1 MCRVLQKELNSE
13 MKINKNLAAYSCFKI
28 IILEGFIIIMKK
40 LIFLWVLV
48 LASCASSKFDKVNGV
63 SFVSS
68 REEVAQHHI
77 DPVLDVQANY
87 AAIMPFGFIRDLD
100 SPELVFNTDRQWF
113 GERREG
119 AKQYIEKLHQNGVSV
134 MVKPQIWI
142 FDGQFTGNMKM
153 PSEEDW
159 KKLEASYEEFILLY
173 AGLAEE
179 TQSDIFCIGTEL
191 KTFVDER
198 PEFWN
203 DLIQKVRTAYTGK
216 ITYAANWDEYAKTPF
231 WEELDYIGVNAYFP
245 LCERENPTVETL
257 TEGWQPWKT
266 KMRELAEQVER
277 PILFT
282 EFGYRSM
289 DFTGKKPWLVDR
301 NQENVNLEA
310 QARATQVLFE
320 EFWNE
325 DWFAGGFVWKWF
337 MQHDS
342 VGGNE
347 DNRFTPQNKPAES
360 VIRRQ
365 YAQVRK
371 SSLKGY

>member
-1 MCRVLQKELNSE
+1 

-28 IILEGFIIIMKK
+28 IILEGSIIIMKK

-191 KTFVDER
+191 KTFVNER

-203 DLIQKVRTAYTGK
+203 NLIQKVRTVYTGK
-216 ITYAANWDEYAKTPF
+216 ITYAANWDEYTKTPF

-245 LCERENPTVETL
+245 LCEKQHPTIETL
-257 TEGWQPWKT
+257 KEGWQPWKT
-266 KMRELAEQVER
+266 TMNELAEQVNR

-337 MQHDS
+337 MQHDK
-342 VGGNE
+342 VGGHE
-347 DNRFTPQNKPAES
+347 DNRFTPQNKPAET
-360 VIRRQ
+360 VIRKQ
-365 YAQVRK
+365 YAQVRQ
-371 SSLKGY
+371 SSR

>member
-1 MCRVLQKELNSE
+1 
-13 MKINKNLAAYSCFKI
+13 
-28 IILEGFIIIMKK
+28 MKK

-87 AAIMPFGFIRDLD
+87 AAIMPFGFIQDLD
-100 SPELVFNTDRQWF
+100 SPELIFDSDRQWY

-119 AKQYIEKLHQNGVSV
+119 VRQYIEGMHQNGVSV
-134 MVKPQIWI
+134 MLKPQIWI
-142 FDGQFTGNMKM
+142 WDGKFTGNMKM
-153 PSEEDW
+153 PTEEDW
-159 KKLEASYEEFILLY
+159 EKLEASYEEFILLY

-203 DLIQKVRTAYTGK
+203 DLIQKVRIAYTGK

-231 WEELDYIGVNAYFP
+231 WSELDYIGVNAYFP

-337 MQHDS
+337 MQHDK
-342 VGGNE
+342 VGGSE

-360 VIRRQ
+360 VIRKQ

-371 SSLKGY
+371 STR

>member
-1 MCRVLQKELNSE
+1 
-13 MKINKNLAAYSCFKI
+13 
-28 IILEGFIIIMKK
+28 MKK
-40 LIFLWVLV
+40 VVLLWVFIFTSCGSGK
-48 LASCASSKFDKVNGV
+48 LAKVNGV

-77 DPVLDVQANY
+77 TPVLDIQANY

-100 SPELVFNTDRQWF
+100 SPELVFDSDHQWY

-119 AKQYIEKLHQNGVSV
+119 ARQYIQKMHQNGVSV

-142 FDGQFTGNMKM
+142 HRGEFTGNMKM
-153 PSEEDW
+153 PTEKDW
-159 KKLEASYEEFILLY
+159 KQLEVAYEQFILLY
-173 AGLAEE
+173 AALAEE
-179 TQSDIFCIGTEL
+179 TQSDMFCIGTEL
-191 KTFVDER
+191 KTFVNER

-203 DLIQKVRTAYTGK
+203 SLIQKVKKVYHGEL
-216 ITYAANWDEYAKTPF
+216 TYAANWDEYAKTPF
-231 WEELDYIGVNAYFP
+231 WSQLDYIGVNAYFP
-245 LCERENPTVETL
+245 LCEKENPTIQTL

-266 KMRELAEQVER
+266 EMRELSKQEDK

-301 NQENVNLEA
+301 NQMNVNLQA
-310 QARATQVLFE
+310 QADATQVIFD

-337 MQHDS
+337 MQHDQ
-342 VGGNE
+342 VGGHE

-365 YAQVRK
+365 FANVKQ
-371 SSLKGY
+371 SSLQD

>member
-1 MCRVLQKELNSE
+1 
-13 MKINKNLAAYSCFKI
+13 
-28 IILEGFIIIMKK
+28 MKK
-40 LIFLWVLV
+40 LAFLLVIIFV
-48 LASCASSKFDKVNGV
+48 SCSSSKFDKVNGI

-68 REEVAQHHI
+68 REELSQNHI
-77 DPVLDVQANY
+77 NPVLDIHANY
-87 AAIMPFGFIRDLD
+87 AAIMPFGFIRDVD
-100 SPELVFNTDRQWF
+100 SPELVFDSDHQWY

-119 AKQYIEKLHQNGVSV
+119 VRQYIEGMHQNGVSV

-142 FDGQFTGNMKM
+142 HRGEFTGNMKM
-153 PSEEDW
+153 PTEEDW
-159 KKLEASYEEFILLY
+159 KKLEASYEKFILLY
-173 AGLAEE
+173 AELAEE
-179 TQSDIFCIGTEL
+179 TQSDIYCIGTEL
-191 KTFVDER
+191 KTFVNER

-203 DLIQKVRTAYTGK
+203 DLIKKVKNVYHGEL
-216 ITYAANWDEYAKTPF
+216 TYAANWDEYAKTPF
-231 WEELDYIGVNAYFP
+231 WGQLDYIGVNAYFP
-245 LCERENPTVETL
+245 LCEKESPTIQTL

-266 KMRELAEQVER
+266 KMRELAKQEDK

-301 NQENVNLEA
+301 NQERVNLEA
-310 QARATQVLFE
+310 QARATQVLFD

-337 MQHDS
+337 MQHDQ
-342 VGGNE
+342 VGGHE

-365 YAQVRK
+365 FIQVKK
-371 SSLKGY
+371 SSLQD

>member
-1 MCRVLQKELNSE
+1 
-13 MKINKNLAAYSCFKI
+13 
-28 IILEGFIIIMKK
+28 MKK
-40 LIFLWVLV
+40 VFVLWILV
-48 LASCASSKFDKVNGV
+48 FASCASSKVDKVNGV

-100 SPELVFNTDRQWF
+100 APELVFNTDRQWF

-119 AKQYIEKLHQNGVSV
+119 AKQYIEKLHQNGVKV

-142 FDGQFTGNMKM
+142 WDGKFTGNMKM
-153 PSEEDW
+153 ASEEEW
-159 KKLEASYEEFILLY
+159 QKLEASYEDFILLY
-173 AGLAEE
+173 ARMAEE
-179 TQSDIFCIGTEL
+179 TQTDIYCIGTEL
-191 KTFVDER
+191 KTFVAQR
-198 PEFWN
+198 PAFWN
-203 DLIQKVRTAYTGK
+203 QLIEKVRNVYSGK
-216 ITYAANWDEYAKTPF
+216 ITYAANWDEYDKTPF
-231 WEELDYIGVNAYFP
+231 WSQLDYVGVNAYFP
-245 LCERENPTVETL
+245 LCEKQNPTIETL
-257 TEGWQPWKT
+257 TEGWQPWKA
-266 KMRELAEQVER
+266 KMREIAQQENR

-301 NQENVNLEA
+301 NQERVNLKA
-310 QARATQVLFE
+310 QADATQVIFDQ
-320 EFWNE
+320 FWNE

-337 MQHDS
+337 MQHDE
-342 VGGNE
+342 VGGVE

-365 YAQVRK
+365 YAQVK
-371 SSLKGY
+371 KLSPKD